1 MTVDLSTEEKEE
13 GAQQI
18 VTWNPNWSLH
28 LSSRTVWGSWSRH
41 NPAASFL
48 AETWPLRRKLRWR
61 PLSSSST
68 PTFLLL
74 SLLSLCLS
82 SWIFHF
88 NKGVSGGL
96 LNRIRLGFR
105 VFLRGL
111 RSNKSSLAVE
121 SGFPVLFIV
130 AWQNNSQPLE
140 RSCWVCWLGV
150 VMSSCGA
157 SSSWAWQGGNRGDSQ
172 QLGLFGFCDE

>member
-1 MTVDLSTEEKEE
+1 MTVDLSIEEEKEEE

-61 PLSSSST
+61 PPSSSST
-68 PTFLLL
+68 PAFLFL

-82 SWIFHF
+82 SWIFHL

-111 RSNKSSLAVE
+111 RSNKSNLAVE
-121 SGFPVLFIV
+121 SGFPVIFIV

-140 RSCWVCWLGV
+140 RSCWVRW
-150 VMSSCGA
+150 
-157 SSSWAWQGGNRGDSQ
+157 WGG
-172 QLGLFGFCDE
+172 CDE